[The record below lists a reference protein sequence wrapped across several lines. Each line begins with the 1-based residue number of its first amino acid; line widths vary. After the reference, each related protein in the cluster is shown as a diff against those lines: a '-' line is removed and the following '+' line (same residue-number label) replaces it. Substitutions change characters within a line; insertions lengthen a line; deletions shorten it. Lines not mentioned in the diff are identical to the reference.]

1 MMKKMISWLGVM
13 GALVS
18 SAYAA
23 SATVWS
29 AEDGNGTVPP
39 VGGWYAYPD
48 AKATATEAAGA
59 KATLTTATDKS
70 KVLTLSVSKTN
81 EKSAAGMGFAW
92 AKSNGVISLEDY
104 AGVCLTYTA
113 EAPFRMEFKQST
125 IKDYDFYGAMVPAAS
140 KLTSAF
146 VAFADLEQEGW
157 GATKALDLSAQ
168 QALQL
173 GYKQSFVADYGTANT
188 IAVYAVSLGNSC
200 GGHAPELIAT
210 ETEKDLNEGD
220 TLKLDL
226 SKVFADEDEDIVS
239 YAVTLVASKAGVIKL
254 ADTLYNQTGVVKLV
268 TAANP
273 VGNAVLTVTAKDATK
288 KTAEYEL
295 TITAIDGVNAPIAVN
310 DTYTTKEETKLV
322 RSTLSTGVLLNDS
335 DPDDDDYV
343 PVLVDSTSHGELV
356 FNDKTGGFTYT
367 PDKDFFGA
375 DSFTYKLVETKEEDP
390 LTSDV
395 AVVVITV
402 TNVNDPLTVSVLDST
417 IILDETEYKL
427 SDTLTLEED
436 FEPTMV
442 LIPMANIAFVDPDFG
457 DEAEVAVKVK
467 TSGIIKASYAK
478 KGGNHIVEMEP
489 IANANGVAK
498 VTMFAVDGKDTA
510 SVSFYVKVTPVADPP
525 IAVDDAYNVS
535 AGTVAKITAAEGV
548 LKNDKNPDNAKGKLT
563 AVLKDNAGAGK
574 VTLAADG
581 SFTYESTDAAEED
594 MFTYVAVNDVGDTS
608 EAATVILTIVQPPV
622 FIEDSLPSITKR
634 FANLKEEFS
643 TRQIRILD
651 LQDWFTDE
659 KDKGKLTFE
668 ARSEDSLLKPVVNTS
683 TKYFVL
689 SSVKDACGETSF
701 ILTAKNSRGGAV
713 DVAIPVSIECVN
725 DKPQLD
731 KLLDTLY
738 IGAGTW
744 KDTIDLN
751 DFVRDPDGD
760 TLVFTITE
768 SKAMAEN
775 LTWEQEGNLI
785 IAESKDSLAKGTV
798 IKFDVKAADASTYV
812 KYTLVLIADKAPK
825 ASIKPVIAAAPK
837 TNWQSAILAS
847 RGAVALFDMQGRV
860 MWKAKLPVSEADVRN
875 AAAQVQG
882 RKILQVNKQIW
893 TIR

>member
-1 MMKKMISWLGVM
+1 MKKMISWMGVM

-39 VGGWYAYPD
+39 VNGWYSYPD

-173 GYKQSFVADYGTANT
+173 GYKQSFVADYGTTNT

-239 YAVTLVASKAGVIKL
+239 YSVSVVSEKTGAVKL
-254 ADTLYNQTGVVKLV
+254 ADSLYNKTGVVNLV
-268 TAANP
+268 AGANP
-273 VGNAVLTVTAKDATK
+273 SGTASVTVVAVDATKKSAGYVLTVTPVDR
-288 KTAEYEL
+288 ENPP
-295 TITAIDGVNAPIAVN
+295 VAVN
-310 DTYTTKEETKLV
+310 DSYTTKEEIKLV
-322 RSTLSTGVLLNDS
+322 KSTLSTGVMLNDY
-335 DPDDDDYV
+335 DPDDDDFV
-343 PVLVDSTSHGELV
+343 PVLVSTTSHGTLD
-356 FNDKTGGFTYT
+356 FNEKTGGFTYT

-375 DSFTYKLVETKEEDP
+375 DTFTYQLVETKETDP

-395 AVVVITV
+395 GVAVINV
-402 TNVNDPLTVSVLDST
+402 TNVNDPLTVVVGDST
-417 IILDETEYKL
+417 MTLGDDTYKL
-427 SDTLTLEED
+427 GDTLVLAED
-436 FEPTMV
+436 FEPTTV
-442 LIPMANIAFVDPDFG
+442 IIPVASIAFVDPDFVG
-457 DEAEVAVKVK
+457 DAEATVNVK
-467 TSGIIKASYAK
+467 TSGVIKATYLK
-478 KGGNHIVEMEP
+478 KGANHLIDLLPVD
-489 IANANGVAK
+489 NANGVSK

-535 AGTVAKITAAEGV
+535 AGTVAKISAADGV
-548 LKNDKNPDNAKGKLT
+548 LKNDKNPDNAKSKLT

-581 SFTYESTDAAEED
+581 SFTYESVDAAEED
-594 MFTYVAVNDVGDTS
+594 MFTYVTVNAEGDTS
-608 EAATVILTIVQPPV
+608 ELAAVILTIVQPPV
-622 FIEDSLPSITKR
+622 FIEDSLESIAKR

-643 TRQIRILD
+643 TKQIRILD

-659 KDKGKLTFE
+659 KDKGKLTFT
-668 ARSEDSLLKPVVNTS
+668 ARSEDSLLNPVVNTT

-689 SSVKDACGETSF
+689 ASVKNACGETNF

-725 DKPQLD
+725 DKPVLE

-738 IGAGTW
+738 IGAGVW

-751 DFVRDPDGD
+751 DFVTDPDGD

-768 SKAMAEN
+768 SKALAEK
-775 LTWEQEGNLI
+775 LSWEQEGNLF

-798 IKFDVKAADASTYV
+798 IKFDVKAADSTTYV
-812 KYTLVLIADKAPK
+812 KYTLVLIAGEAPK
-825 ASIKPVIAAAPK
+825 ASIKPTIAAAPK
-837 TNWQSAILAS
+837 MNWQSAILAN

-882 RKILQVNKQIW
+882 RKILQVNKQTW
-893 TIR
+893 TIK

>member
-1 MMKKMISWLGVM
+1 MKKMISWLGVM
-13 GALVS
+13 GALAS

-29 AEDGNGTVPP
+29 AGEGNGTVPP
-39 VGGWYAYPD
+39 VGAWYKYPT
-48 AKATATEAAGA
+48 KTTNGATATFVTDSIHGYKTL
-59 KATLTTATDKS
+59 KA
-70 KVLTLSVSKTN
+70 SVSATN
-81 EKSAAGMGFAW
+81 ESSAAGMGFAW
-92 AKSNGVISLEDY
+92 AKNDGEISLAAY
-104 AGVCLTYTA
+104 KGVCLTYSATSQ
-113 EAPFRMEFKQST
+113 FRLEFKQST
-125 IKDYDFYGAMVPAAS
+125 ISDYDYYGVVLNKSTAQKSV
-140 KLTSAF
+140 F
-146 VAFADLEQEGW
+146 IDFADLTQEGW
-157 GATKALDLSAQ
+157 GDAADFDLTAQ
-168 QALQL
+168 QALQFA
-173 GYKQSFVADYGTANT
+173 YKQSLAAETGNSTTNT
-188 IAVYAVSLGNSC
+188 IAISAVSLGNSC
-200 GGHAPELIAT
+200 GGNAPTVIAT
-210 ETEKDLNEGD
+210 ETETDLNEGD

-254 ADTLYNQTGVVKLV
+254 ADSLYNQTGVVKLV

-295 TITAIDGVNAPIAVN
+295 TVTAIDGVNAPIAVN
-310 DTYTTKEETKLV
+310 DSYTTKEETKLV
-322 RSTLSTGVLLNDS
+322 KSTLSTGVLVNDS

-367 PDKDFFGA
+367 PDKDFFGV

-417 IILDETEYKL
+417 IVLDGTEYKL

-510 SVSFYVKVTPVADPP
+510 AVSFYVKVLAVADPP
-525 IAVDDAYNVS
+525 VAADDAYSVS

-608 EAATVILTIVQPPV
+608 ELAAVILTIVQPPV

-882 RKILQVNKQIW
+882 RKILRVNKQTW

>member
-1 MMKKMISWLGVM
+1 MKKMISWMGVM

-39 VGGWYAYPD
+39 VNGWYSYPD

-173 GYKQSFVADYGTANT
+173 GYKQSFVADYGTTNT

-200 GGHAPELIAT
+200 GGNEPTVIAT
-210 ETEKDLNEGD
+210 ETETDLNEGD

-239 YAVTLVASKAGVIKL
+239 YSVTVVSEKTGAVKL
-254 ADTLYNQTGVVKLV
+254 ADSLYNKTGVVNLV
-268 TAANP
+268 AGANP
-273 VGNAVLTVTAKDATK
+273 SGTASVTVVAVDATKKSAGYVLTVTPVDR
-288 KTAEYEL
+288 ENPP
-295 TITAIDGVNAPIAVN
+295 VAVN
-310 DTYTTKEETKLV
+310 DSYTTKEEIKLV
-322 RSTLSTGVLLNDS
+322 KSTLSTGVMLNDY
-335 DPDDDDYV
+335 DPDDDDFV
-343 PVLVDSTSHGELV
+343 PVLVSTTSHGVLE
-356 FNDKTGGFTYT
+356 FNEKTGGFTYV

-375 DSFTYKLVETKEEDP
+375 DTFTYQLVETKETDP

-395 AVVVITV
+395 GVAVINV
-402 TNVNDPLTVSVLDST
+402 TNVNDPLTVVIGDST
-417 IILDETEYKL
+417 MTLGEDTYKL
-427 SDTLTLEED
+427 GDTLVLAED
-436 FEPTMV
+436 FEPTTV
-442 LIPMANIAFVDPDFG
+442 IIPVASIAFVDPDFVG
-457 DEAEVAVKVK
+457 DAEATVNVK
-467 TSGIIKASYAK
+467 TSGVIKATYLK
-478 KGGNHIVEMEP
+478 KGANHLIDLLPVD
-489 IANANGVAK
+489 NANGVSK

-535 AGTVAKITAAEGV
+535 AGTVAKISAADGV
-548 LKNDKNPDNAKGKLT
+548 LKNDKNPDNAKSKLT

-581 SFTYESTDAAEED
+581 SFTYESVDAAEED
-594 MFTYVAVNDVGDTS
+594 MFTYVTVNAEGDTS
-608 EAATVILTIVQPPV
+608 ELAAVILTIVQPPV
-622 FIEDSLPSITKR
+622 FIEDSLESIAKR

-643 TRQIRILD
+643 TKQIRILD

-659 KDKGKLTFE
+659 KDKGKLTFT
-668 ARSEDSLLKPVVNTS
+668 ARSEDSLLNPVVNTT

-689 SSVKDACGETSF
+689 ASVKNACGETNF
-701 ILTAKNSRGGAV
+701 ILTATNSRGGSV

-725 DKPQLD
+725 DKPVLE

-738 IGAGTW
+738 IGAGVW

-751 DFVRDPDGD
+751 DFVTDPDGD

-768 SKAMAEN
+768 SKALAEK
-775 LTWEQEGNLI
+775 LSWEQEGNLF

-812 KYTLVLIADKAPK
+812 KYTLVLIADEAPK
-825 ASIKPVIAAAPK
+825 ASIKPTIAAAPK
-837 TNWQSAILAS
+837 MNWQSAILAN

-882 RKILQVNKQIW
+882 RKILQVNKQSW
-893 TIR
+893 TIK

>member
-1 MMKKMISWLGVM
+1 MISWMGVM

-39 VGGWYAYPD
+39 VGAWYKYPT
-48 AKATATEAAGA
+48 KTTNGATATFVTDSIHGYKTL
-59 KATLTTATDKS
+59 KA
-70 KVLTLSVSKTN
+70 SVSATN
-81 EKSAAGMGFAW
+81 ESSAAGMGFAW
-92 AKSNGVISLEDY
+92 AKNEGEISLAAY
-104 AGVCLTYTA
+104 KGVCLTYSATSQ
-113 EAPFRMEFKQST
+113 FRLEFKQST
-125 IKDYDFYGAMVPAAS
+125 ISDYDYYGVVLNKSTAQKSV
-140 KLTSAF
+140 F
-146 VAFADLEQEGW
+146 IDFADLTQEGW
-157 GATKALDLSAQ
+157 GDAADFDLTAQ
-168 QALQL
+168 QALQFA
-173 GYKQSFVADYGTANT
+173 YKQSLAAETGNSTTNT
-188 IAVYAVSLGNSC
+188 IAISAVSLGNSC

-239 YAVTLVASKAGVIKL
+239 YSVSIVSEKAGAVKL
-254 ADTLYNQTGVVKLV
+254 ADSLYAKTGSVKLV
-268 TAANP
+268 TGANP
-273 VGNAVLTVTAKDATK
+273 SGSATVTVIAVDATKKSAGYVLTVTPVDR
-288 KTAEYEL
+288 E
-295 TITAIDGVNAPIAVN
+295 NAPVAVN
-310 DTYTTKEETKLV
+310 DSYTTKEETKLV
-322 RSTLSTGVLLNDS
+322 KSTLSLGVMLNDY
-335 DPDDDDYV
+335 DPDDDDFV
-343 PVLVDSTSHGELV
+343 PQLVSTTEHGELD
-356 FNDKTGGFTYT
+356 FNEKTGGFTYT
-367 PDKDFFGA
+367 PAKDFFGA
-375 DSFTYKLVETKEEDP
+375 DSFTYQLVESKADDP
-390 LTSDV
+390 LTSNV
-395 AVVVITV
+395 AVVKIEV
-402 TNVNDPLTVSVLDST
+402 TNVNDPLTIAIVDST
-417 IILDETEYKL
+417 ISFGEAEYKL
-427 SDTLTLEED
+427 GDTLVVQED
-436 FEPTMV
+436 FEPTTV
-442 LIPMANIAFVDPDFG
+442 IIPVANVAFVDPDFVG
-457 DEAEVAVKVK
+457 EAEAKVNVKS
-467 TSGIIKASYAK
+467 SGVIKVQYNKMGS
-478 KGGNHIVEMEP
+478 NHLIDLLP
-489 IANANGVAK
+489 IDNADGVSK

-525 IAVDDAYNVS
+525 VALDDAYSVS
-535 AGTVAKITAAEGV
+535 AGTVAKIAAAEGV
-548 LKNDKNPDNAKGKLT
+548 LKNDKNPDNAKSKLT
-563 AVLKDNAGAGK
+563 AVLKDNAAAGK

-581 SFTYESTDAAEED
+581 SFTYESTEAAEQD
-594 MFTYVAVNDVGDTS
+594 VFTYVVVNEEGDSSELAAVV
-608 EAATVILTIVQPPV
+608 LTIVQPPV

-659 KDKGKLTFE
+659 KDKGKLTFT
-668 ARSEDSLLKPVVNTS
+668 ARSEDSLLNPVVNTT

-689 SSVKDACGETSF
+689 GSVKNACGETNF

-725 DKPQLD
+725 DKPVLE

-738 IGAGTW
+738 IGAGVW

-751 DFVRDPDGD
+751 DFVTDPDGD

-768 SKAMAEN
+768 SKALAEK
-775 LTWEQEGNLI
+775 LSWEQEGNLF

-812 KYTLVLIADKAPK
+812 KYTLVLIADEAPK
-825 ASIKPVIAAAPK
+825 ASIKPTIAAAPK
-837 TNWQSAILAS
+837 MNWQSAILAN

-882 RKILQVNKQIW
+882 RKILQVNKQTW
-893 TIR
+893 TIK

>member
-1 MMKKMISWLGVM
+1 MMKKMISWMGVM

-39 VGGWYAYPD
+39 VNGWYSYPD

-173 GYKQSFVADYGTANT
+173 GYKQSFVADYGTTNT

-200 GGHAPELIAT
+200 GGNEPTVIAT
-210 ETEKDLNEGD
+210 ETETDLNEGD

-239 YAVTLVASKAGVIKL
+239 YSVTVVSEKTGAVKL
-254 ADTLYNQTGVVKLV
+254 ADSLYNKTGVVNLV
-268 TAANP
+268 AGANP
-273 VGNAVLTVTAKDATK
+273 SGTASVTVVAVDATKKSAGYVLTVTPVDR
-288 KTAEYEL
+288 ENPP
-295 TITAIDGVNAPIAVN
+295 VAVN
-310 DTYTTKEETKLV
+310 DSYTTKEEIKLV
-322 RSTLSTGVLLNDS
+322 KSTLSTGVMLNDY
-335 DPDDDDYV
+335 DPDDDDFV
-343 PVLVDSTSHGELV
+343 PVLVSTTSHGVLE
-356 FNDKTGGFTYT
+356 FNEKTGGFTYV

-375 DSFTYKLVETKEEDP
+375 DTFTYQLVETKETDP

-395 AVVVITV
+395 GVAVINV
-402 TNVNDPLTVSVLDST
+402 TNVNDPLTVVIGDST
-417 IILDETEYKL
+417 MTLGEDTYKL
-427 SDTLTLEED
+427 GDTLVLAED
-436 FEPTMV
+436 FEPTTV
-442 LIPMANIAFVDPDFG
+442 IIPVASIAFVDPDFVG
-457 DEAEVAVKVK
+457 DAEATVNVK
-467 TSGIIKASYAK
+467 TSGVIKATYLK
-478 KGGNHIVEMEP
+478 KGANHLIDLLPVD
-489 IANANGVAK
+489 NANGVSK

-535 AGTVAKITAAEGV
+535 AGTVAKISAADGV
-548 LKNDKNPDNAKGKLT
+548 LKNDKNPDNAKSKLT

-581 SFTYESTDAAEED
+581 SFTYESVDAAEED
-594 MFTYVAVNDVGDTS
+594 MFTYVTVNAEGDTS
-608 EAATVILTIVQPPV
+608 ELAAVILTIVQPPV
-622 FIEDSLPSITKR
+622 FIEDSLESIAKR

-643 TRQIRILD
+643 TKQIRILD

-659 KDKGKLTFE
+659 KDKGKLTFT
-668 ARSEDSLLKPVVNTS
+668 ARSEDSLLNPVVNTT

-689 SSVKDACGETSF
+689 ASVKNACGETNF
-701 ILTAKNSRGGAV
+701 ILTATNSRGGSV

-725 DKPQLD
+725 DKPVLE

-738 IGAGTW
+738 IGAGVW

-751 DFVRDPDGD
+751 DFVTDPDGD

-768 SKAMAEN
+768 SKALAEK
-775 LTWEQEGNLI
+775 LSWEQEGNLF

-812 KYTLVLIADKAPK
+812 KYTLVLIADEAPK
-825 ASIKPVIAAAPK
+825 ASIKPTIAAAPK
-837 TNWQSAILAS
+837 MNWQSAILAN

-882 RKILQVNKQIW
+882 RKILQVNKQSW
-893 TIR
+893 TIK

>member
-1 MMKKMISWLGVM
+1 MKKMISWMGVM

-39 VGGWYAYPD
+39 VNGWYSYPD

-173 GYKQSFVADYGTANT
+173 GYKQSFVADYGTTNT

-200 GGHAPELIAT
+200 GGNEPTVIAT
-210 ETEKDLNEGD
+210 ETETDLNEGD

-239 YAVTLVASKAGVIKL
+239 YSVTVVSEKTGAVKL
-254 ADTLYNQTGVVKLV
+254 ADSLYNKTGVVNLV
-268 TAANP
+268 AGANP
-273 VGNAVLTVTAKDATK
+273 SGTASVTVVAVDATKKSAGYVLTVTPVDR
-288 KTAEYEL
+288 ENPP
-295 TITAIDGVNAPIAVN
+295 VAVN
-310 DTYTTKEETKLV
+310 DSYTTKEEIKLV
-322 RSTLSTGVLLNDS
+322 KSTLSTGVMLNDY
-335 DPDDDDYV
+335 DPDDDDFV
-343 PVLVDSTSHGELV
+343 PVLVSTTSHGTLD
-356 FNDKTGGFTYT
+356 FNEKTGGFTYV

-375 DSFTYKLVETKEEDP
+375 DTFTYQLVETKETDP

-395 AVVVITV
+395 GVAVINV
-402 TNVNDPLTVSVLDST
+402 TNVNDPLTVVIGDST
-417 IILDETEYKL
+417 MTLGEDTYKL
-427 SDTLTLEED
+427 GDTLVLAED
-436 FEPTMV
+436 FEPTTV
-442 LIPMANIAFVDPDFG
+442 IIPVASIAFVDPDFVG
-457 DEAEVAVKVK
+457 DAEATVNVK
-467 TSGIIKASYAK
+467 TSGVIKATYLK
-478 KGGNHIVEMEP
+478 KGSNHLIDLLPVD
-489 IANANGVAK
+489 NANGVSK

-535 AGTVAKITAAEGV
+535 AGTVAKISAADGV
-548 LKNDKNPDNAKGKLT
+548 LKNDKNPDNAKSKLT

-581 SFTYESTDAAEED
+581 SFTYESVDAAEED
-594 MFTYVAVNDVGDTS
+594 MFTYVTVNAEGDTS
-608 EAATVILTIVQPPV
+608 ELAAVILTIVQPPV
-622 FIEDSLPSITKR
+622 FIEDSLESIAKR

-643 TRQIRILD
+643 TKQIRILD

-659 KDKGKLTFE
+659 KDKGKLTFT
-668 ARSEDSLLKPVVNTS
+668 ARSEDSLLNPVVNTT

-689 SSVKDACGETSF
+689 ASVKNACGETNF
-701 ILTAKNSRGGAV
+701 ILTATNSRGGSV

-725 DKPQLD
+725 DKPVLE

-738 IGAGTW
+738 IGAGVW

-751 DFVRDPDGD
+751 DFVTDPDGD

-768 SKAMAEN
+768 SKALAEK
-775 LTWEQEGNLI
+775 LSWEQEGNLF

-812 KYTLVLIADKAPK
+812 KYTLVLIADEAPK
-825 ASIKPVIAAAPK
+825 ASIKPTIAAAPK
-837 TNWQSAILAS
+837 MNWQSAILAN
-847 RGAVALFDMQGRV
+847 RGAVVLFDMQGRV

-882 RKILQVNKQIW
+882 RKILQVNKQTW
-893 TIR
+893 TIK

>member
-1 MMKKMISWLGVM
+1 MMKKMISLMGVM
-13 GALVS
+13 GALIS

-39 VGGWYAYPD
+39 VGAWYKYPT
-48 AKATATEAAGA
+48 KTTNGATATFVTDSVHGYKTL
-59 KATLTTATDKS
+59 KA
-70 KVLTLSVSKTN
+70 SVSATN
-81 EKSAAGMGFAW
+81 ESSAAGMGFAW
-92 AKSNGVISLEDY
+92 AKNEGEISLAAY
-104 AGVCLTYTA
+104 KGVCLTYSATSQ
-113 EAPFRMEFKQST
+113 FRLEFKQST
-125 IKDYDFYGAMVPAAS
+125 ISDYDYYGVVLNKSTAQKSV
-140 KLTSAF
+140 F
-146 VAFADLEQEGW
+146 IDFADLTQEGW
-157 GATKALDLSAQ
+157 GDAVDFDLTAQ
-168 QALQL
+168 QALQFA
-173 GYKQSFVADYGTANT
+173 YKQSLAAETGNSTTNT
-188 IAVYAVSLGNSC
+188 IAISAVSLGNSC

-210 ETEKDLNEGD
+210 ETEMDLNEGD

-239 YAVTLVASKAGVIKL
+239 YSVSVVSEKAGAVKL
-254 ADTLYNQTGVVKLV
+254 ADSLYNKTGVVNLV
-268 TAANP
+268 AGANP
-273 VGNAVLTVTAKDATK
+273 SGTASVTVVAVDATKKSAGYVLTVTPVDR
-288 KTAEYEL
+288 ENPP
-295 TITAIDGVNAPIAVN
+295 VAVN
-310 DTYTTKEETKLV
+310 DSYTTKEETKLV
-322 RSTLSTGVLLNDS
+322 KSTLSTGVMLNDY
-335 DPDDDDYV
+335 DPDDDDFV
-343 PVLVDSTSHGELV
+343 PVLVSTTSHGVLE
-356 FNDKTGGFTYT
+356 FNEKTGGFTYV

-375 DSFTYKLVETKEEDP
+375 DTFTYQLVEIKETDP

-395 AVVVITV
+395 GVAVINV
-402 TNVNDPLTVSVLDST
+402 TNVNDPLTVVVGDST
-417 IILDETEYKL
+417 MTLGDDTYKL
-427 SDTLTLEED
+427 GDTLVLTED
-436 FEPTMV
+436 FDPTTV
-442 LIPMANIAFVDPDFG
+442 VIPVASIAFVDPDFVG
-457 DEAEVAVKVK
+457 DAEATVNVK
-467 TSGIIKASYAK
+467 TSGVVKATYLR
-478 KGGNHIVEMEP
+478 KGSNHLIDLFPVD
-489 IANANGVAK
+489 NAEGIAK

-535 AGTVAKITAAEGV
+535 AGAVAKISAAEGV
-548 LKNDKNPDNAKGKLT
+548 LKNDKNPDNAKSKLT

-581 SFTYESTDAAEED
+581 SFTYESVDAAEED
-594 MFTYVAVNDVGDTS
+594 MFTYVTVNAEGDTS
-608 EAATVILTIVQPPV
+608 ELAAVILTIVQPPV

-659 KDKGKLTFE
+659 KDKGKLTF
-668 ARSEDSLLKPVVNTS
+668 AVRSEDSLLNPVMNTT

-689 SSVKDACGETSF
+689 GSVKNACGETNF
-701 ILTAKNSRGGAV
+701 ILTAKNSRGGSV

-725 DKPQLD
+725 DKPLLD

-738 IGAGTW
+738 IGAGVW

-751 DFVRDPDGD
+751 DFVTDPDGD

-768 SKAMAEN
+768 SKTLAEN
-775 LTWEQEGNLI
+775 LTWEQKDNLF

-798 IKFDVKAADASTYV
+798 IRFDVKAADSTTYV
-812 KYTLVLIADKAPK
+812 KYTLVLIADDAPK
-825 ASIKPVIAAAPK
+825 ASIKPAIAATPK
-837 TNWQSAILAS
+837 MNWQNAILAN

-882 RKILQVNKQIW
+882 RKILQVNRQTW
-893 TIR
+893 TIK

>member
-1 MMKKMISWLGVM
+1 MKKMISWLGVM
-13 GALVS
+13 GALAS

-48 AKATATEAAGA
+48 ANATAAQKAGA

-70 KVLTLSVSKTN
+70 KVLTLSVSSTN
-81 EKSAAGMGFAW
+81 ESSAAGMGFAW
-92 AKSNGVISLEDY
+92 AKSNGTISLDAY

-113 EAPFRMEFKQST
+113 KVPFRLEFKQST
-125 IKDYDFYGAMVPAAS
+125 IKDYDYYGAMVPAAAEM
-140 KLTSAF
+140 TSVF
-146 VAFADLEQEGW
+146 VAFADLKQEGW
-157 GATKALDLSAQ
+157 GTEKDLDLSVQ

-173 GYKQSFVADYGTANT
+173 GYKQSFVADYGTTNT
-188 IAVYAVSLGNSC
+188 ISVSAISLGNSC
-200 GGHAPELIAT
+200 GGHAPEVIAT
-210 ETEKDLNEGD
+210 ETETDLNEGD

-239 YAVTLVASKAGVIKL
+239 YAVTLATTKAGVIKL
-254 ADTLYNQTGVVKLV
+254 ADTLYSKTGVVKLV
-268 TAANP
+268 TGANP
-273 VGNAVLTVTAKDATK
+273 VGSGVLTVKAADATK
-288 KTAEYEL
+288 KVATYEL
-295 TITAIDGVNAPIAVN
+295 AITAIDGVNAPIAVN
-310 DTYTTKEETKLV
+310 DTYVTKEETKLV
-322 RSTLSTGVLLNDS
+322 RSTISTGVLLNDS
-335 DPDDDDYV
+335 DPDEDDYV
-343 PVLVDSTSHGELV
+343 PVLVDSTLHGELV
-356 FNDKTGGFTYT
+356 FNEKTGGFTYT
-367 PDKDFFGA
+367 PDENFFGA
-375 DSFTYKLVETKEEDP
+375 DSFTYKLVETKEDDP
-390 LTSDV
+390 LTSNV

-402 TNVNDPLTVSVLDST
+402 TNVNDPLTVSVVDST
-417 IILDETEYKL
+417 IVLDETEYKL
-427 SDTLTLEED
+427 SDTLTLKED
-436 FEPTMV
+436 FEPTTV
-442 LIPMANIAFVDPDFG
+442 IIPVANIAFVDPDFVG
-457 DEAEVAVKVK
+457 DAEVDVKVK
-467 TSGIIKASYAK
+467 TSGIIKASYMK
-478 KGGNHIVEMEP
+478 KGANHLIDLEP
-489 IANANGVAK
+489 VANANGVSK

-510 SVSFYVKVTPVADPP
+510 AVSFYVKVLAVADPP
-525 IAVDDAYNVS
+525 VAVDDAYSVS
-535 AGTVAKITAAEGV
+535 AGAVAKIAAAEGV
-548 LKNDKNPDNAKGKLT
+548 LKNDKNPDNAKAKLT
-563 AVLKDNAGAGK
+563 VVLMDNASAGK
-574 VTLAADG
+574 VTLATDG

-622 FIEDSLPSITKR
+622 FIEDSLPAITKR

-659 KDKGKLTFE
+659 KDKGKLTFT
-668 ARSEDSLLKPVVNTS
+668 ARSEDSLLNPVVNTT

-701 ILTAKNSRGGAV
+701 ILTANNSRGGSV
-713 DVAIPVSIECVN
+713 DVTIPVSIECVN

-775 LTWEQEGNLI
+775 LTWKQEDNLI

-798 IKFDVKAADASTYV
+798 IKFDVKAADATTYV

-825 ASIKPVIAAAPK
+825 ASIKPVIATAPK

-875 AAAQVQG
+875 AAAKVQG
-882 RKILQVNKQIW
+882 RKILQVNSQIW
-893 TIR
+893 TVK